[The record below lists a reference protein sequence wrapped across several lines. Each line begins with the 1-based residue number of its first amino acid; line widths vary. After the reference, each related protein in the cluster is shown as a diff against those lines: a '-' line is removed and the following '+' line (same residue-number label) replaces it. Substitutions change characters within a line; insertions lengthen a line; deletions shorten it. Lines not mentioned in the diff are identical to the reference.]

1 MSLFKEQ
8 LNERN
13 NTDQRLLENS
23 FDEIAGV
30 VLGSRPIIRNEDKR
44 DVAKNAID
52 EILQFFELRPLDIP
66 ESFVGISDLTEYY
79 QQAYG
84 MMYREVELKDSWY
97 LDAFGPILAFT
108 KDNQTPGIMW
118 SAIGSIEIVKDVHI
132 VVSDGEARIV
142 TLIPSDVEA
151 GMIVRIAGEEYLV
164 SKTEEDEFGIK
175 TGLAYVELPDG
186 QYPGKIVTGEIKLI
200 RYILGDR

>member
-1 MSLFKEQ
+1 MAENDQTLFRKKAMDKISSPEQ
-8 LNERN
+8 L
-13 NTDQRLLENS
+13 TDYLRVTSPRMWIIIAAVALLLA
-23 FDEIAGV
+23 AGIV
-30 VLGSRPIIRNEDKR
+30 
-44 DVAKNAID
+44 
-52 EILQFFELRPLDIP
+52 
-66 ESFVGISDLTEYY
+66 
-79 QQAYG
+79 
-84 MMYREVELKDSWY
+84 
-97 LDAFGPILAFT
+97 
-108 KDNQTPGIMW
+108 W

-186 QYPGKIVTGEIKLI
+186 QYLGKIVTGEIKLI